1 MVCLFN
7 WKCPSMHNSFDFDE
21 VQFIFLLLPV
31 LSCRI
36 TAKSKAMKISSIFSS
51 KSSIVL
57 TLIFRGGPF

>member
-1 MVCLFN
+1 
-7 WKCPSMHNSFDFDE
+7 MHNSFDFDE